1 MSQKLHVKGFKWV
14 KETSQFD
21 VDFIKNY
28 KEESDEGY
36 FLESDIQYLKEWHKL
51 DNDLPF
57 FPERKKIE
65 KIEKVA
71 ANSHNETEYA
81 IQIRNLKQALG
92 HGLVL
97 KKVHRVIK
105 FILKTWLK
113 PWKM

>member
-57 FPERKKIE
+57 FPERKNIE

-71 ANSHNETEYA
+71 ANSHYETEYA

-105 FILKTWLK
+105 FI
-113 PWKM
+113 